1 MEENKRVLI
10 ITYYWPPSAG
20 SGVQRWL
27 KFAKYLPDYGWDP
40 LVFTPENPDFE
51 LRDESLVN
59 KIPSG
64 LEVLKFP
71 IWEPYGILKTLKRGK
86 LKDPALI
93 IENKDKS
100 LLDKFSIWLRANLIV
115 PDPRVFWKKPSS
127 KFLLDIIDQNG
138 IKAVITTGPPHS
150 MHLIGRELK
159 RKKGL
164 VWLADFRDPWSTWEF
179 LDTLP
184 MLGIVRRMHEKLEQS
199 VLKEADIV
207 VTISPTFKEELEKI
221 GRRKVDLITNGFDPA
236 DLPSNSFDQ
245 QEKEDAFHIVYV
257 GIIDAIRD
265 PVPFLKAFK
274 AAFAK
279 REKKVRLTFVGKV
292 STPVQD
298 FIQSDPWLE
307 KQVEM
312 AGYLSH
318 EEVFPYYK
326 KADLLLLILTH
337 TKNAKGNIPG
347 KLFEYLATGKT
358 ILALGDP
365 QGDSAYI
372 IREADGGQVFLHDS
386 IENMSKFLI
395 EQTQISRER
404 SVHRGIEKFERKF
417 LTGQLAVLLDE
428 KVNPLS

>member
-1 MEENKRVLI
+1 
-10 ITYYWPPSAG
+10 
-20 SGVQRWL
+20 
-27 KFAKYLPDYGWDP
+27 
-40 LVFTPENPDFE
+40 
-51 LRDESLVN
+51 
-59 KIPSG
+59 
-64 LEVLKFP
+64 
-71 IWEPYGILKTLKRGK
+71 
-86 LKDPALI
+86 
-93 IENKDKS
+93 
-100 LLDKFSIWLRANLIV
+100 
-115 PDPRVFWKKPSS
+115 
-127 KFLLDIIDQNG
+127 
-138 IKAVITTGPPHS
+138 

-347 KLFEYLATGKT
+347 KLFEYLATGRK
-358 ILALGDP
+358 IIALGDP
-365 QGDSAYI
+365 EGDAAKI
-372 IREADGGQVFLHDS
+372 INEAFAGKVFKHESVDD
-386 IENMSKFLI
+386 IESFLKD
-395 EQTQISRER
+395 QIDASVETNER
-404 SVHRGIEKFERKF
+404 GNLKQFERKV
-417 LTGQLAVLLDE
+417 LTQKLAQLLDE
-428 KVNPLS
+428 TTDPIS